1 MYKEKVT
8 VCSEIHTRHVNS
20 M

>member
-8 VCSEIHTRHVNS
+8 VCSDIYTKHINA